1 MTGEYAD
8 REKRPEP
15 KRNERSIYD
24 PVYEEPKP
32 TSDELDVT
40 AIPGYGADYAKDYPA
55 LQGDTFAALIAAH
68 TKETTADDLG
78 TPEKKTPDTGL
89 WKMPEDLKAKDKD
102 TRIAQG
108 FPGEGTFQE
117 DPITKLIK
125 IIIGGIVVG
134 TAATMD
140 AAHDLYRDVMRS
152 EKKDKDNLPKDKD
165 GRPVPDSEHPH
176 TQLGERKGRKG
187 SYRKTREWGKDG
199 KLEKDTDWTDHGRPK
214 DHPNPHQHRWLP
226 NSTGGTPQRGPAEP
240 MK

>member
-140 AAHDLYRDVMRS
+140 AAHDLYRDVMKSKTSR
-152 EKKDKDNLPKDKD
+152 EGDNHVTKRIRAEAGRNGDPCKIWEAEMEALEIAVKSTRNPKEIKELNKAKREMQKA
-165 GRPVPDSEHPH
+165 GK
-176 TQLGERKGRKG
+176 QLGCDNKQKRKNEKG
-187 SYRKTREWGKDG
+187 GDYGNIK
-199 KLEKDTDWTDHGRPK
+199 
-214 DHPNPHQHRWLP
+214 
-226 NSTGGTPQRGPAEP
+226 
-240 MK
+240 